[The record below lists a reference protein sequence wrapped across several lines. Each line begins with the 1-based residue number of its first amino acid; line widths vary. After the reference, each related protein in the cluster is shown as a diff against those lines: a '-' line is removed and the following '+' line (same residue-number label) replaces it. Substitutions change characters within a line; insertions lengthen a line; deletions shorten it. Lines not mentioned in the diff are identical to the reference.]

1 MLQKTENSEM
11 MAHKKSDMHRTN
23 DAKFFEK
30 IFSFNTDG
38 PKRIMKL
45 LNMAEEGKIVT
56 I

>member
-1 MLQKTENSEM
+1 

-38 PKRIMKL
+38 PKRIVL